1 MRTVGWRTV
10 VLVLA
15 PFAVCALVYLPT
27 LSGALL
33 SDDYAVLAAVSD
45 WSREGRLLQALLSKF
60 HSGLNSP
67 SFYYRPLSM
76 ASFGANFALSGA
88 YPLGWRLTNLALHL
102 VSGALVFTI
111 ARRFSLED
119 GSEPSSIGPAIAAAV
134 FLLFPTSPEA
144 VAWVSGRYDL
154 LALLFMLA
162 TLAFFQRAARWFD
175 ALGAAALLTAA
186 CALASK
192 ESAALVPALV
202 LAVAIARRAARS
214 QAAAMSIFRIFI
226 LGARDAAPWL
236 VLGIA
241 YFAMRAAIFGSPFQV
256 YAGTSPLNAL
266 ASGAWVSTMSSVGAW
281 VDATLPLPF
290 ARALFLTA
298 IVVLLA
304 LGTAACL
311 RHRASRV
318 SWLAVVILAL
328 LSIALLLPHLS
339 TLAANGEQGRLFYT
353 TSALLALLVG
363 LAISATV
370 ARAHATSKRGR
381 PWQRA
386 TALVASL
393 VLIIAELLLLRATVA
408 PWSVAGAQERA
419 LIVVLP
425 GIADEVPEA
434 GYGFVLVP
442 DHLGSVP
449 FGRNAQ
455 GGLMLPPTQ
464 ARSIS
469 SRLIVQTPA
478 DLPAWPANA
487 QRGLVDA
494 LRRYPLSQV
503 WSAVAS
509 GEAQGTALPTD
520 YFCWAETSARIVRV
534 SLPVRTAQDDWL
546 GAWRSA
552 LAGGPCAEVAAE
564 LERQ

>member
-1 MRTVGWRTV
+1 MRTVGWRTA

-15 PFAVCALVYLPT
+15 PFAACALVYWPT

-45 WSREGRLLQALLSKF
+45 WSREGHLLRALLSKF
-60 HSGLNSP
+60 HSGLDSP

-76 ASFGANFALSGA
+76 ASFGVNFALSGA
-88 YPLGWRLTNLALHL
+88 YPLGWRLTNLVLHL
-102 VSGALVFTI
+102 LSGALVFAI
-111 ARRFSLED
+111 ARRLSVED
-119 GSEPSSIGPAIAAAV
+119 GSEPSNIGPAIAAAV

-162 TLAFFQRAARWFD
+162 TLAFFQRAARWYD
-175 ALGAAALLTAA
+175 RWGIAALVTAA

-192 ESAALVPALV
+192 ESAALLPALV
-202 LAVAIARRAARS
+202 LAVALARRAARS
-214 QAAAMSIFRIFI
+214 QAAAISIFRIFI

-241 YFAMRAAIFGSPFQV
+241 YFALRAAIFGSPFQV

-266 ASGAWVSTMSSVGAW
+266 ASGAWMHALSSTGAW
-281 VDATLPLPF
+281 VDAMLPLPL
-290 ARALFLTA
+290 ARALFLMT

-304 LGTAACL
+304 LGTAACW
-311 RHRASRV
+311 RHRGARA
-318 SWLAVVILAL
+318 SWLAVAISAL
-328 LSIALLLPHLS
+328 LSIALLLPHLAE
-339 TLAANGEQGRLFYT
+339 LAANGEQGRLFYT

-363 LAISATV
+363 LAVSAIM
-370 ARAHATSKRGR
+370 ARSPAIWKREQWR
-381 PWQRA
+381 QRA
-386 TALVASL
+386 TALGTSL

-408 PWSVAGAQERA
+408 PWTVAGAQARA
-419 LIVVLP
+419 LIVALP
-425 GIADEVPEA
+425 GIAGEVPEA

-442 DHLGSVP
+442 DHLSSVP

-464 ARSIS
+464 ARPMS

-494 LRRYPLSQV
+494 LRRYPLAQV

-509 GEAQGTALPTD
+509 GQAQGTALPTD

-534 SLPVRTAQDDWL
+534 SLSVSTAQGDWP
-546 GAWRSA
+546 GAWQRA

-564 LERQ
+564 LARQ

>member
-1 MRTVGWRTV
+1 MRGVEWRTV
-10 VLVLA
+10 LLVLA
-15 PFAVCALVYLPT
+15 PFAACALVYLPT

-45 WSREGRLLQALLSKF
+45 WSREGHLLGALLSKF
-60 HSGLNSP
+60 HSGLDSP

-88 YPLGWRLTNLALHL
+88 YPLAWRLTNLALHL
-102 VSGALVFTI
+102 VSGALVFAI
-111 ARRFSLED
+111 ARRFSLDD
-119 GSEPSSIGPAIAAAV
+119 GSEPSNVGPAIAAAV

-162 TLAFFQRAARWFD
+162 TLVFFQRAARWYD
-175 ALGAAALLTAA
+175 ASGAAALLTAA

-192 ESAALVPALV
+192 ESAALLPALV
-202 LAVAIARRAARS
+202 LAVAIARRAAGS
-214 QAAAMSIFRIFI
+214 QAATMSILRIFI

-241 YFAMRAAIFGSPFQV
+241 YFAMRTAIFGSPFQV

-266 ASGAWVSTMSSVGAW
+266 ASGAWMSAMSSVGAW

-290 ARALFLTA
+290 GRAPFLMA
-298 IVVLLA
+298 IAVLLA
-304 LGTAACL
+304 LGTAACW
-311 RHRASRV
+311 RHRASRA
-318 SWLAVVILAL
+318 SWLAVAISAL
-328 LSIALLLPHLS
+328 LSIVLLLPHLS
-339 TLAANGEQGRLFYT
+339 GLAANGEQGRLFYT

-363 LAISATV
+363 LAVSATV
-370 ARAHATSKRGR
+370 ARSRTTSNRGR
-381 PWQRA
+381 PWRRA
-386 TALVASL
+386 ALGASL
-393 VLIIAELLLLRATVA
+393 VLIVAELLLLRATVA
-408 PWSVAGAQERA
+408 PWSLAGAQARA
-419 LIVVLP
+419 LIVALP
-425 GIADEVPEA
+425 GIAGEVPEA

-442 DHLGSVP
+442 DHLSSVP

-487 QRGLVDA
+487 RRGLVDA

-509 GEAQGTALPTD
+509 GHAQGTSLPSD
-520 YFCWAETSARIVRV
+520 YFCWAETSERIVRV
-534 SLPVRTAQDDWL
+534 SLPVSTAQDDWP

-564 LERQ
+564 LARQ

>member
-1 MRTVGWRTV
+1 
-10 VLVLA
+10 
-15 PFAVCALVYLPT
+15 
-27 LSGALL
+27 
-33 SDDYAVLAAVSD
+33 
-45 WSREGRLLQALLSKF
+45 
-60 HSGLNSP
+60 
-67 SFYYRPLSM
+67 
-76 ASFGANFALSGA
+76 
-88 YPLGWRLTNLALHL
+88 
-102 VSGALVFTI
+102 
-111 ARRFSLED
+111 
-119 GSEPSSIGPAIAAAV
+119 
-134 FLLFPTSPEA
+134 
-144 VAWVSGRYDL
+144 
-154 LALLFMLA
+154 
-162 TLAFFQRAARWFD
+162 
-175 ALGAAALLTAA
+175 
-186 CALASK
+186 
-192 ESAALVPALV
+192 
-202 LAVAIARRAARS
+202 
-214 QAAAMSIFRIFI
+214 
-226 LGARDAAPWL
+226 

-266 ASGAWVSTMSSVGAW
+266 ASGAWMRAMSSVGAW

-290 ARALFLTA
+290 ARALFLMA

-304 LGTAACL
+304 LGTAVCW
-311 RHRASRV
+311 RHRASRA
-318 SWLAVVILAL
+318 SWLAVAISAL

-339 TLAANGEQGRLFYT
+339 ALAENGEQGRLFYT

-370 ARAHATSKRGR
+370 ARSRATSKRGR

-386 TALVASL
+386 TALGASL

-408 PWSVAGAQERA
+408 PWSVAGAQARA
-419 LIVVLP
+419 LIVALP
-425 GIADEVPEA
+425 GIAGEVPEA

-464 ARSIS
+464 ALSLS
-469 SRLIVQTPA
+469 SRLIVQTPG
-478 DLPAWPANA
+478 DLPAWPADA

-494 LRRYPLSQV
+494 LRRYPLAQV

-509 GEAQGTALPTD
+509 GEAQGTALPSD

-534 SLPVRTAQDDWL
+534 SLPMSTAQDDWP

-564 LERQ
+564 LARQ

>member
-1 MRTVGWRTV
+1 MRTVGWRAV

-15 PFAVCALVYLPT
+15 PFAACALVYLPT

-33 SDDYAVLAAVSD
+33 SDDYAVLAALSD
-45 WSREGRLLQALLSKF
+45 WSQEGHLLRALLSKF
-60 HSGLNSP
+60 HSGLDSP
-67 SFYYRPLSM
+67 SSYYRPLSM
-76 ASFGANFALSGA
+76 ASFGINFALSGA

-102 VSGALVFTI
+102 VSGALVFAI
-111 ARRFSLED
+111 ARRFSRED
-119 GSEPSSIGPAIAAAV
+119 GSERSNIGPAIAAAV

-162 TLAFFQRAARWFD
+162 TLAFFQRAAQWYDRW
-175 ALGAAALLTAA
+175 GAAALLTAA

-192 ESAALVPALV
+192 ESAALLPALV

-214 QAAAMSIFRIFI
+214 QAVATSIFIS
-226 LGARDAAPWL
+226 GARDAAPWL
-236 VLGIA
+236 VLGVA

-266 ASGAWVSTMSSVGAW
+266 ASGAWIQAMSSVGAW
-281 VDATLPLPF
+281 VDATLPQPF
-290 ARALFLTA
+290 ARALFLMATG
-298 IVVLLA
+298 VLLA

-311 RHRASRV
+311 RRRASRAR
-318 SWLAVVILAL
+318 WLAVAISAI

-339 TLAANGEQGRLFYT
+339 ALAANGEQGRLFYT

-363 LAISATV
+363 LAVSATV
-370 ARAHATSKRGR
+370 ARSGATWKRGR
-381 PWQRA
+381 RGQQGQRA
-386 TALVASL
+386 TALGASL
-393 VLIIAELLLLRATVA
+393 VLITAELLLLRATVA
-408 PWSVAGAQERA
+408 PWSAAGAQARA
-419 LIVVLP
+419 LIAALP
-425 GIADEVPEA
+425 GAASEIPGS

-464 ARSIS
+464 ALSLS

-478 DLPAWPANA
+478 DVPAWPANA

-494 LRRYPLSQV
+494 LRRYPLAQV

-509 GEAQGTALPTD
+509 GQAQGTALPTD
-520 YFCWAETSARIVRV
+520 YFCWAENAERIVRV
-534 SLPVRTAQDDWL
+534 SLPTSTQDDWP
-546 GAWRSA
+546 GAWQRA

>member
-10 VLVLA
+10 VLVFA
-15 PFAVCALVYLPT
+15 PFAACTLVYLPT

-45 WSREGRLLQALLSKF
+45 WSREGHLLRALASKF
-60 HSGLNSP
+60 HSGLDSP

-102 VSGALVFTI
+102 VSGALVFAI
-111 ARRFSLED
+111 ARRFSIED
-119 GSEPSSIGPAIAAAV
+119 GSERTNIGPAIAAAV

-162 TLAFFQRAARWFD
+162 TLAFFQRAARWYD

-192 ESAALVPALV
+192 ESAALLPALV

-214 QAAAMSIFRIFI
+214 HAATISIFRIFI

-266 ASGAWVSTMSSVGAW
+266 ASGAWMRAMSSVGAW

-290 ARALFLTA
+290 ARALFLMA

-304 LGTAACL
+304 LGTAACW
-311 RHRASRV
+311 RHRASRA
-318 SWLAVVILAL
+318 SWLAVAISAL

-339 TLAANGEQGRLFYT
+339 GLAANGEQGRLFYT

-363 LAISATV
+363 LALSATV
-370 ARAHATSKRGR
+370 ARARATSKRGR

-386 TALVASL
+386 TALGASL

-408 PWSVAGAQERA
+408 PWSVAGAQARA
-419 LIVVLP
+419 LIVALP
-425 GIADEVPEA
+425 GIAGEVPES

-464 ARSIS
+464 GLSLS

-487 QRGLVDA
+487 KRGLVDA

-509 GEAQGTALPTD
+509 GEAKGTALPTD
-520 YFCWAETSARIVRV
+520 YFCWAETSERIVRV
-534 SLPVRTAQDDWL
+534 SLPVSTVQDDWP

-564 LERQ
+564 LESQ

>member
-1 MRTVGWRTV
+1 MRGVGWRTV
-10 VLVLA
+10 LLVLA
-15 PFAVCALVYLPT
+15 TFAACALVYWPT

-45 WSREGRLLQALLSKF
+45 WSREGHLLRALLSKF
-60 HSGLNSP
+60 HSGLDSP

-76 ASFGANFALSGA
+76 ASFGVNFALSGA
-88 YPLGWRLTNLALHL
+88 YPLGWRLTNLVLHL
-102 VSGALVFTI
+102 LSGALVFAI
-111 ARRFSLED
+111 ARRFSVED
-119 GSEPSSIGPAIAAAV
+119 GSEPSNIGPAIAAAV

-162 TLAFFQRAARWFD
+162 TLAFFQRAARWYD
-175 ALGAAALLTAA
+175 RWGIAALLTAA

-192 ESAALVPALV
+192 ESAALLPALV
-202 LAVAIARRAARS
+202 LAVALARRAARS
-214 QAAAMSIFRIFI
+214 QAAAIGIFRIFI

-241 YFAMRAAIFGSPFQV
+241 YFALRAAIFGSPFQV

-266 ASGAWVSTMSSVGAW
+266 ASGAWMHALSSTGAW
-281 VDATLPLPF
+281 IDAMLPLPL
-290 ARALFLTA
+290 ARALFLMA

-304 LGTAACL
+304 LGTAACW
-311 RHRASRV
+311 RHRGARAR
-318 SWLAVVILAL
+318 WLAVAISAL
-328 LSIALLLPHLS
+328 LSIALLLPHLAE
-339 TLAANGEQGRLFYT
+339 LAANGEQGRLFYT

-363 LAISATV
+363 LAVSAIV
-370 ARAHATSKRGR
+370 ARSGATWKGG
-381 PWQRA
+381 QRA
-386 TALVASL
+386 TALGASL

-408 PWSVAGAQERA
+408 PWSVAGAQARA
-419 LIVVLP
+419 LIVALP
-425 GIADEVPEA
+425 GIASEVPEA

-442 DHLGSVP
+442 DHLSSVP

-464 ARSIS
+464 ARPMS
-469 SRLIVQTPA
+469 SQLIVQTPA

-494 LRRYPLSQV
+494 LRRYPLAQV

-509 GEAQGTALPTD
+509 GQAQGTALPTD

-534 SLPVRTAQDDWL
+534 SLPVSAAQDDWR
-546 GAWRSA
+546 GAWQRA
-552 LAGGPCAEVAAE
+552 LADVPCAEVAAE
-564 LERQ
+564 LARQ

>member
-1 MRTVGWRTV
+1 MRGVGWRTV
-10 VLVLA
+10 VLMLA
-15 PFAVCALVYLPT
+15 PFAACALVYLPT

-45 WSREGRLLQALLSKF
+45 WSREGHLLQALLSKF
-60 HSGLNSP
+60 HSGLDSP

-76 ASFGANFALSGA
+76 ASFGVNFALSGA
-88 YPLGWRLTNLALHL
+88 YPLGWRLTNLVLHL
-102 VSGALVFTI
+102 LSGALVFAI
-111 ARRFSLED
+111 ARRFSVED
-119 GSEPSSIGPAIAAAV
+119 GSEPSNIGPAIAAAV

-162 TLAFFQRAARWFD
+162 TLAFFQRAARWYD

-192 ESAALVPALV
+192 ESAALLPALV

-214 QAAAMSIFRIFI
+214 QAAAISIFRIFI

-266 ASGAWVSTMSSVGAW
+266 ASGAWMHALSSTGAW
-281 VDATLPLPF
+281 IDAMLPLPL
-290 ARALFLTA
+290 ARALFLSA

-304 LGTAACL
+304 LGTAACW
-311 RHRASRV
+311 RHRASRA
-318 SWLAVVILAL
+318 SWLAVAISAL

-339 TLAANGEQGRLFYT
+339 ELAANGEQGRLFYT

-363 LAISATV
+363 LAVSAIV
-370 ARAHATSKRGR
+370 ERSGATWKGG
-381 PWQRA
+381 QRA
-386 TALVASL
+386 TALGTSL

-408 PWSVAGAQERA
+408 PWGVAGAQARA
-419 LIVVLP
+419 LIVALP
-425 GIADEVPEA
+425 GIASEVPEA

-464 ARSIS
+464 ARPMS

-494 LRRYPLSQV
+494 LRRYPLAQV

-509 GEAQGTALPTD
+509 GQAQGTALPTD

-534 SLPVRTAQDDWL
+534 LLPVSTAQVDWP
-546 GAWRSA
+546 GAWQRA
-552 LAGGPCAEVAAE
+552 LADVPCAEVAAE
-564 LERQ
+564 LARQ

>member
-1 MRTVGWRTV
+1 MRTVRWRAV

-33 SDDYAVLAAVSD
+33 SDDYAVLAALSD
-45 WSREGRLLQALLSKF
+45 WSQQGQLLPALLSKF
-60 HSGLNSP
+60 HSGLDSP

-76 ASFGANFALSGA
+76 ASFGVNFALSGA

-102 VSGALVFTI
+102 ASGALVFAI
-111 ARRFSLED
+111 ARRFALEC
-119 GSEPSSIGPAIAAAV
+119 GSDRSNAGPAIAAAV

-162 TLAFFQRAARWFD
+162 TLTFFQRAARWYD
-175 ALGAAALLTAA
+175 RWGAAALVTAA

-192 ESAALVPALV
+192 ESAALLPALV
-202 LAVAIARRAARS
+202 TAAAMARRAARS
-214 QAAAMSIFRIFI
+214 QAAAPSIFI

-236 VLGIA
+236 LLGVA

-256 YAGTSPLNAL
+256 YAGTSPLKAL
-266 ASGAWVSTMSSVGAW
+266 VSGAWMQAMISAGAW

-290 ARALFLTA
+290 ARALFLMA

-304 LGTAACL
+304 LGTVACW
-311 RHRASRV
+311 RRRGSRAN
-318 SWLAVVILAL
+318 WLAVTTAAL

-339 TLAANGEQGRLFYT
+339 ALAANGEQGRLFYT

-363 LAISATV
+363 LAVAATV
-370 ARAHATSKRGR
+370 ARSGAQWRRGR
-381 PWQRA
+381 RA
-386 TALVASL
+386 TALGASL
-393 VLIIAELLLLRATVA
+393 VLITAELLLLHATVV
-408 PWSVAGAQERA
+408 PWSAAGAQAHA
-419 LIVVLP
+419 LSVALP
-425 GIADEVPEA
+425 GIAREISGT

-464 ARSIS
+464 PLSLS
-469 SRLIVQTPA
+469 SRLVVQTPA

-503 WSAVAS
+503 WAAVAS
-509 GEAQGTALPTD
+509 GQANGTALPTD
-520 YFCWAETSARIVRV
+520 YFCWAESSSRIVRL
-534 SLPVRTAQDDWL
+534 SLPVSAAQGDWL
-546 GAWRSA
+546 GAWQNA
-552 LAGGPCAEVAAE
+552 LAASPCAEVAAE
-564 LERQ
+564 LEGR

>member
-1 MRTVGWRTV
+1 MRGVGWRTV
-10 VLVLA
+10 LLVLA
-15 PFAVCALVYLPT
+15 PFAACALVYWPT

-45 WSREGRLLQALLSKF
+45 WSREGHLLRALLAKF
-60 HSGLNSP
+60 HSGLDSP

-102 VSGALVFTI
+102 LSGALVFAI
-111 ARRFSLED
+111 ARRFSVED
-119 GSEPSSIGPAIAAAV
+119 GSEPSNIGPAIAAAV

-162 TLAFFQRAARWFD
+162 TLAFFQRAARWYD

-192 ESAALVPALV
+192 ESAALLPALI
-202 LAVAIARRAARS
+202 LAVAIARWATRS
-214 QAAAMSIFRIFI
+214 QAAATSIFRIFI
-226 LGARDAAPWL
+226 QGARDAAPWL

-241 YFAMRAAIFGSPFQV
+241 YFALRAAIFGSPFQV

-266 ASGAWVSTMSSVGAW
+266 ASGAWMHALSSTGAW
-281 VDATLPLPF
+281 IDAMLPLPL
-290 ARALFLTA
+290 ARALFLMA
-298 IVVLLA
+298 IVALLA
-304 LGTAACL
+304 LGTAACW
-311 RHRASRV
+311 RHRGARA
-318 SWLAVVILAL
+318 SWLAVAISAL
-328 LSIALLLPHLS
+328 LSIALLLPHLAE
-339 TLAANGEQGRLFYT
+339 LAANGEQGRLFYT

-363 LAISATV
+363 LAVSAIV
-370 ARAHATSKRGR
+370 ARSGATWRGG
-381 PWQRA
+381 QRA
-386 TALVASL
+386 TALGASL

-408 PWSVAGAQERA
+408 PWSVAGAQARA
-419 LIVVLP
+419 LIVALP
-425 GIADEVPEA
+425 GVAGEVPEA

-442 DHLGSVP
+442 DHLSGVP

-464 ARSIS
+464 ALPLS

-478 DLPAWPANA
+478 DVPAWPANA
-487 QRGLVDA
+487 KRGLVDA
-494 LRRYPLSQV
+494 LRRYPLAQV
-503 WSAVAS
+503 WLAVAS
-509 GEAQGTALPTD
+509 GQAQGTALPTD

-534 SLPVRTAQDDWL
+534 SLPVSTEQGDWP
-546 GAWRSA
+546 GPWQRA

-564 LERQ
+564 LARQ

>member
-1 MRTVGWRTV
+1 MRTVRWRTV

-15 PFAVCALVYLPT
+15 PFAACALVYLPT

-33 SDDYAVLAAVSD
+33 SDDYAVLAALSD
-45 WSREGRLLQALLSKF
+45 WSREGHLLRALVSKF
-60 HSGLNSP
+60 HSGLDSP

-76 ASFGANFALSGA
+76 ASFGVNFELSGA
-88 YPLGWRLTNLALHL
+88 YPLGWRLTNLVLHL
-102 VSGALVFTI
+102 LSGALVFAI

-119 GSEPSSIGPAIAAAV
+119 RSEPSNIGPATAAAV

-162 TLAFFQRAARWFD
+162 TLAFFQRAARWYD
-175 ALGAAALLTAA
+175 RWGIAALLTAA

-192 ESAALVPALV
+192 ESAALLPALV
-202 LAVAIARRAARS
+202 LAVALVRRAAGS
-214 QAAAMSIFRIFI
+214 QAAPTSIFRIFI

-266 ASGAWVSTMSSVGAW
+266 ASGAWMHALSSTGAW
-281 VDATLPLPF
+281 IDAMLPLPL
-290 ARALFLTA
+290 ARALFLMA

-304 LGTAACL
+304 LGTAACW
-311 RHRASRV
+311 RHRGARA
-318 SWLAVVILAL
+318 SWLAVAISAL
-328 LSIALLLPHLS
+328 LSIALLLPHLAE
-339 TLAANGEQGRLFYT
+339 LAANGEQGRLFYT

-363 LAISATV
+363 LAVSAIV
-370 ARAHATSKRGR
+370 ARSGATWRGG
-381 PWQRA
+381 QRA
-386 TALVASL
+386 TALGASL

-408 PWSVAGAQERA
+408 PWSVAGAQARA
-419 LIVVLP
+419 LIVALP
-425 GIADEVPEA
+425 GVAGEVPEA

-464 ARSIS
+464 ARPMS

-494 LRRYPLSQV
+494 LRRYPLAQV

-509 GEAQGTALPTD
+509 GQAQGTVLPTD

-534 SLPVRTAQDDWL
+534 SLPVSIAQGDWR
-546 GAWRSA
+546 GAWQRA
-552 LAGGPCAEVAAE
+552 LADGPCAEVAAE
-564 LERQ
+564 LARQ

>member
-1 MRTVGWRTV
+1 MRGVGWRTV
-10 VLVLA
+10 LLVLA
-15 PFAVCALVYLPT
+15 PFAACALVYWPT

-45 WSREGRLLQALLSKF
+45 WSREGHLLQALLSKF
-60 HSGLNSP
+60 HAGLDSP

-102 VSGALVFTI
+102 ASGALVFAI

-119 GSEPSSIGPAIAAAV
+119 GSEPSNIGPAIAAAV

-162 TLAFFQRAARWFD
+162 TLAFFQRATRWYD

-192 ESAALVPALV
+192 ESAALLPALV
-202 LAVAIARRAARS
+202 LAVAIARRATRS
-214 QAAAMSIFRIFI
+214 QAAVTSIFRIFI
-226 LGARDAAPWL
+226 QGARDAAPWL

-241 YFAMRAAIFGSPFQV
+241 YFALRAAIFGSPFQV

-266 ASGAWVSTMSSVGAW
+266 ASGTWMHALSSTGAW
-281 VDATLPLPF
+281 VDAMLPLPL
-290 ARALFLTA
+290 ARALFLMA

-304 LGTAACL
+304 LGTAACW
-311 RHRASRV
+311 RHRGARA
-318 SWLAVVILAL
+318 SWLAVAISAL
-328 LSIALLLPHLS
+328 LSIALLLPHLAE
-339 TLAANGEQGRLFYT
+339 LAANGEQGRLFYT

-363 LAISATV
+363 LAVSATM
-370 ARAHATSKRGR
+370 ARSGAAWKGGQRG
-381 PWQRA
+381 QRA
-386 TALVASL
+386 TAVGASL
-393 VLIIAELLLLRATVA
+393 VLIMAEVLLLRATVA
-408 PWSVAGAQERA
+408 PWSVAGAQARA
-419 LIVVLP
+419 LIVALP
-425 GIADEVPEA
+425 GVAGEVREA

-442 DHLGSVP
+442 DHLSSVP

-464 ARSIS
+464 ARPLS

-478 DLPAWPANA
+478 DLAAWPANA

-494 LRRYPLSQV
+494 LRRYPLAQV

-509 GEAQGTALPTD
+509 GRAQGTSLPTD

-534 SLPVRTAQDDWL
+534 SLPVSAAQDDWR
-546 GAWRSA
+546 GAWQRA
-552 LAGGPCAEVAAE
+552 LADVPCAEVAAE
-564 LERQ
+564 LARQ